1 MSAVTPD
8 QEKCLLIARWRRL
21 LSRFCDADTVE
32 RASPGTKAAGKALAA
47 RYRLVAAAA
56 MEAAREPIEAAIFM
70 VRYGDGQDLP
80 DAYRTAMFDGRT
92 VKVRAPAPKATLSH
106 PDDESPEEL
115 AALIFAAARIVPP
128 EMPQMVSAY
137 RM

>member
-21 LSRFCDADTVE
+21 LARFCDADTVE

-70 VRYGDGQDLP
+70 VPLLVPIIYFSIASFVWLYQYASQRGKKGC
-80 DAYRTAMFDGRT
+80 T
-92 VKVRAPAPKATLSH
+92 
-106 PDDESPEEL
+106 
-115 AALIFAAARIVPP
+115 ALILVLLTGWPISLRWWLWL
-128 EMPQMVSAY
+128 S
-137 RM
+137 